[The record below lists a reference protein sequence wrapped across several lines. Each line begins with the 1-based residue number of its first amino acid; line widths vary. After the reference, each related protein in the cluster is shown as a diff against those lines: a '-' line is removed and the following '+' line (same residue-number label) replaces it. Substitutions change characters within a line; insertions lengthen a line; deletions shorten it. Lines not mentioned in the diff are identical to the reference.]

1 MTSSYM
7 HFRPLDGPRLG
18 VKRLIPM
25 RDGHHIPQLGFGT
38 YRLAPSQAEEA
49 VRFAIGAGFRHV
61 DCATAYGNERE
72 VGQGLRAVMKTRRLP
87 REELFVT
94 SKLWPTDQ
102 HPDHVRAACKAS
114 LEALGVGYLDLYLIH
129 WPVCWRRL
137 STTTTTATTV
147 DTTLLDPEK
156 YPRLPDGSAPVDTSV
171 GLEDTWRAMSELVR
185 DGLVKSIGL
194 CNSSASDIECIA
206 KAIQLEEEEE
216 VGSKE
221 AAGGARSHNA
231 IPTATSQTHND
242 PNSTAG
248 RVMWGEG
255 EHGTG
260 GGSPSSRTGGLALP
274 VVNQI
279 EFHPAC
285 QDTALVKVHKAHDML
300 TAAYCPLGMPT
311 RTTPPDFKPLVEEEM
326 LKSMSDL
333 TGFSVPRLLLNW
345 NLDQNNVV
353 ICKSSKKSHIESNA
367 KAAQFALSD
376 PVRLVLNSFHEKVRA
391 CRVMNPTDFTA
402 TPGKPFFPDLPP
414 AQDPTAPFGPY
425 RG

>member
-7 HFRPLDGPRLG
+7 HFRPLDGPKLG
-18 VKRLIPM
+18 VKRLITM
-25 RDGHHIPQLGFGT
+25 RDGHRIPQLGFGT
-38 YRLAPSQAEEA
+38 YRLTPSQAEEA
-49 VRFAIGAGFRHV
+49 VRFAIGAGFRHI
-61 DCATAYGNERE
+61 DCAKAYNNERE
-72 VGQGLRAVMKTRRLP
+72 VGHGLRAVMQTRRMP
-87 REELFVT
+87 REELFIT

-137 STTTTTATTV
+137 SAGAAATKSG
-147 DTTLLDPEK
+147 LDPEK

-171 GLEDTWRAMSELVR
+171 RLVDTWRAMSELVR
-185 DGLVKSIGL
+185 EGLVKSIGL
-194 CNSSASDIECIA
+194 CNSSAADIESISS
-206 KAIQLEEEEE
+206 AIIRESADVTTTDGGSDEDAVREETNNRIGEQLSSSSASAS
-216 VGSKE
+216 SKPRQE
-221 AAGGARSHNA
+221 Q
-231 IPTATSQTHND
+231 SQQ
-242 PNSTAG
+242 
-248 RVMWGEG
+248 
-255 EHGTG
+255 GTRG
-260 GGSPSSRTGGLALP
+260 GGDLALP
-274 VVNQI
+274 VLNQI

-285 QDTALVKVHKAHDML
+285 QDTALVKVHKAHDLL

-353 ICKSSKKSHIESNA
+353 ICKSSKKAHIESNA

-376 PVRLVLNSFHEKVRA
+376 PVRLVLNSFHEKVRS

-402 TPGKPFFPDLPP
+402 TPQKPFFPDLRP
-414 AQDPTAPFGPY
+414 ADPPTAPFGPY